1 MTGARCAWSL
11 FAFLLLFLA
20 SCDRSPEPGT
30 VLDEASLANRST
42 ASLAPANEP
51 YFQDMDGGI
60 PLTPEQAQGRDIWL
74 LWTGGNDR
82 LWDSLSRY

>member
-1 MTGARCAWSL
+1 
-11 FAFLLLFLA
+11 
-20 SCDRSPEPGT
+20 
-30 VLDEASLANRST
+30 
-42 ASLAPANEP
+42 
-51 YFQDMDGGI
+51 MDGGI